1 MEGYYTIKEAAE
13 RLGVSERT
21 VRRRI
26 KDDSLPAKK
35 MLGQYGQQWFIPV
48 QAIETAQEI
57 TEVVEVKR
65 SHDVQAL
72 TLAIVQ
78 ALESRDNAMKAELE
92 ALTAEVAAGKEQMEQ
107 LRSELEWREKE
118 LLRLLKESRRS
129 WLEKLFKRN

>member
-1 MEGYYTIKEAAE
+1 MVN
-13 RLGVSERT
+13 LC
-21 VRRRI
+21 
-26 KDDSLPAKK
+26 
-35 MLGQYGQQWFIPV
+35 
-48 QAIETAQEI
+48 
-57 TEVVEVKR
+57 
-65 SHDVQAL
+65 L